1 MYSPQQN
8 GQPAGGENMVQKISK
23 KVCAWKLEMDEIHRE
38 GWVSWTFIKS
48 FFFIQEVTGSL
59 GSLIKPASFLSGRRS
74 KEPADEVSVY
84 AFKYVSQRIMSLRI
98 SSSKLTD
105 TCMYHISDQT
115 SGLGNS
121 NLWNGH
127 ACKQHCCASND
138 FEHKH
143 TSVHICDCLYV
154 LGSDS
159 VPNEIPWSTTWY
171 HWQSFTRLQNSH
183 YHYWFGL
190 ILLLLLLLL
199 LL

>member
-23 KVCAWKLEMDEIHRE
+23 KVCAWKLEMDEIHCE

-48 FFFIQEVTGSL
+48 FFLSKRSQAVLAASL
-59 GSLIKPASFLSGRRS
+59 SRLLFWA
-74 KEPADEVSVY
+74 EEEADEVSVY

-105 TCMYHISDQT
+105 TCMYHMSDQT

-121 NLWNGH
+121 NLWNGY
-127 ACKQHCCASND
+127 ACKLHCCASND
-138 FEHKH
+138 FEHMH
-143 TSVHICDCLYV
+143 ISVHICDCLYV

-171 HWQSFTRLQNSH
+171 HWQSFTRFQNSH
-183 YHYWFGL
+183 YYYWFGL

-199 LL
+199 L

>member
-1 MYSPQQN
+1 MKYT
-8 GQPAGGENMVQKISK
+8 GRGECHEHLSK
-23 KVCAWKLEMDEIHRE
+23 A
-38 GWVSWTFIKS
+38 F
-48 FFFIQEVTGSL
+48 
-59 GSLIKPASFLSGRRS
+59 FLSKRS
-74 KEPADEVSVY
+74 QAVLAASLSRLLFWAEEEADEVSVY

-115 SGLGNS
+115 SGLGKS

-127 ACKQHCCASND
+127 ACKLQCCASND

-171 HWQSFTRLQNSH
+171 HWQSFARFQSSH
-183 YHYWFGL
+183 YYYWFGL

-199 LL
+199 L